1 MPRMTDEEFEAAV
14 EEALESIPERF
25 LEALENVAVVVED
38 EPDDYHFDIL
48 DEPECRGASI
58 RGDELLGLY
67 DGVSLPG
74 RADGYDGFWQMPLT
88 MQHPL
93 AEIEIVPWDSSMTL
107 LLSRRKDIVDN
118 FRNYYPESE
127 NLEDYIRKP

>member
-48 DEPECRGASI
+48 DEPE
-58 RGDELLGLY
+58 
-67 DGVSLPG
+67 
-74 RADGYDGFWQMPLT
+74 
-88 MQHPL
+88 
-93 AEIEIVPWDSSMTL
+93 
-107 LLSRRKDIVDN
+107 
-118 FRNYYPESE
+118 FRYP
-127 NLEDYIRKP
+127 